1 MPYTWE
7 VKKVFC
13 SKVYD
18 VLLTAC
24 GTSKNGNCDIWR
36 PHFPSH
42 VILLSRFS
50 TRKISLETKK
60 KKRLCF
66 LQTYLNFPFMWL
78 EWIMYV
84 KAERPTSASWTKDS
98 RGEVHW
104 FLFLFSFATLII
116 HINFLQFAVLS
127 FVILNWGQIKWDISF
142 TPLKK
147 KNAYTARSQGRLNY
161 KAPRDWTVNCL
172 P

>member
-1 MPYTWE
+1 MFY
-7 VKKVFC
+7 
-13 SKVYD
+13 
-18 VLLTAC
+18 LLPVEHLKMVTAIF
-24 GTSKNGNCDIWR
+24 GDLTFHHTSFSCPD
-36 PHFPSH
+36 F
-42 VILLSRFS
+42 LLE
-50 TRKISLETKK
+50 KSLWKPKK